1 MEEKRVA
8 LRDLLLKH
16 PADIAEVLS
25 HLSDEQAAEL
35 LHRLYL
41 RKAAAEPLGEMEP
54 EDSAELLS
62 ELDRDEAIKIL
73 ARMDPDDAVDL
84 LEELPEDVKDEILSR
99 LAPKEAQ
106 ILTKLLE
113 YPPDTAGGL
122 MSPEV
127 VALPLNLTAQEAIDI
142 LRRKVEE
149 VETIYYAY
157 AVDDEGR
164 LEGVIS
170 LRDLAL
176 ARPETRLSALVNRDV
191 IFVSVDTDAEDV
203 ARLFDKYNYYAL
215 PVVDAD
221 RRLLGII
228 TIDDVIDVIR
238 EEATEDIYRSQG
250 VPLEERVDT
259 PWHESLRWRMPWLY
273 FNLLTAFLAASVV
286 GAFESTIAKFAS
298 LAFFMPIIA
307 GQGGNAGM
315 QTVTIVT
322 RGIALGEVPK
332 GEGWRILRKE
342 ILLGVFDGLAMGVVV
357 GAVGF
362 LWKKTISLGIVVF
375 LAMVFNMIMAGIV
388 GTVIPLTLRAMKQ
401 DPALA
406 SSIFL
411 TTFTD
416 TLGFAFLFLLAQTL
430 LPELR

>member
-1 MEEKRVA
+1 MEKKVL

-16 PADIAEVLS
+16 PADVAEVLS
-25 HLSDEQAAEL
+25 HLSDEEATDL
-35 LHRLYL
+35 LHRLFL
-41 RKAAAEPLGEMEP
+41 RNAAAEPLGEMEP

-62 ELDRDEAIKIL
+62 EIDRDEAIKIL
-73 ARMDPDDAVDL
+73 SRMDPDDAVDVL
-84 LEELPEDVKDEILSR
+84 DELPDSVQEELLSR
-99 LAPKEAQ
+99 LGEEDAKVLSGL
-106 ILTKLLE
+106 LT

-127 VALPLNLTAQEAIDI
+127 VALPIDMSVQEAIDY
-142 LRRKVEE
+142 LRKKVEE

-157 AVDDEGR
+157 AVDERGH
-164 LEGVIS
+164 LQGVFS
-170 LRDLAL
+170 LRDMAL
-176 ARPETRLSALVNRDV
+176 AQPDTPLAKLLKRDA
-191 IFVSVDTDAEDV
+191 VSVQVDADAEDV
-203 ARLFDKYNYYAL
+203 AHLFDKYNYYAL
-215 PVVDAD
+215 PVVDED
-221 RRLLGII
+221 QKLLGVI

-259 PWHESLRWRMPWLY
+259 PWYESIKGRMPWLS
-273 FNLLTAFLAASVV
+273 FNLLTAFVAASVV
-286 GAFESTIAKFAS
+286 GAFESTIAKFAA

-315 QTVTIVT
+315 QTVTIIT

-342 ILLGVFDGLAMGVVV
+342 LLLGLLNGLAMGIVV

-362 LWKKTISLGIVVF
+362 LWKRTLSLGLVVF
-375 LAMVFNMIMAGIV
+375 LAMMLNMITAGIV
-388 GTVIPLTLRAMKQ
+388 GTVIPLGLRAIKQ

-416 TLGFAFLFLLAQTL
+416 TLGFAFLFLLARIL
-430 LPELR
+430 IPGAR